1 VRHEAHFVSG
11 LEGDNSPWAACNWH
25 QGVDLAVMTCL
36 CGEAQRLPADGGPAG
51 PPFLAS
57 SRRNLLFRSE
67 RVTLHTPY
75 FRFVGYIEM
84 IVQRIIKPL
93 KSNSFFLFG
102 ARGVGK
108 TTFLKAYFEHDSV
121 HRFDLL
127 VPELEDKFQINPS
140 LFLYEV
146 LALKGKVDWVVVDE
160 VQKCPQLLNLV
171 HKLIV
176 EENIRFALTGSSAR
190 RLKQKG
196 VNLLAG
202 RAFSESLFPFTAV
215 ELGDRFNLNEALHF
229 GTLPECW
236 NMDSQDAKSKYLRSY
251 ALNYLQLEIQAEQW
265 VRNLQP
271 FRKFLA
277 VAGQC
282 SGKILNFANIARDV
296 GVSAP
301 TIHSYFEILEDT
313 HLGFFLPAYH
323 VSLRKQQRSSPKFYL
338 FDLGVKRALERS
350 LDSKLAKGTSSYGEI
365 FEHFIVLEFKRLI
378 SYFRP
383 DATLSYLLTKDGAE
397 IDLILSEPGKAETLI
412 EIKSKDLVDDRD
424 TRHLEHFKAEFR
436 SSSGQAR
443 LFLLSQ
449 DPVEKWIGEV
459 KAMFW
464 KEGILEILE
473 FLPKT

>member
-1 VRHEAHFVSG
+1 
-11 LEGDNSPWAACNWH
+11 
-25 QGVDLAVMTCL
+25 MII
-36 CGEAQRLPADGGPAG
+36 QRL
-51 PPFLAS
+51 
-57 SRRNLLFRSE
+57 
-67 RVTLHTPY
+67 
-75 FRFVGYIEM
+75 
-84 IVQRIIKPL
+84 IKPL

-108 TTFLKAYFEHDSV
+108 TTFLKDYFEGNTV

-127 VPELEDKFQINPS
+127 IPELEDKFQLSPS
-140 LFLYEV
+140 SFLQEI
-146 LALKGKVDWVVVDE
+146 LALKGKVDWVIVDE
-160 VQKCPQLLNLV
+160 VQKCPQLLNLI

-202 RAFSESLFPFTAV
+202 RAFSESLFPFTFL
-215 ELGDRFNLNEALHF
+215 ELGNSFSLSEALHF
-229 GTLPECW
+229 GSLPECW
-236 NMDSQDAKSKYLRSY
+236 NMTSQEAKTKYLRSY

-271 FRKFLA
+271 FRKFLL

-323 VSLRKQQRSSPKFYL
+323 TSVRKQQRLAPKFFL

-350 LDSKLAKGTSSYGEI
+350 LDSRMSEGTSTYGEF
-365 FEHFIVLEFKRLI
+365 FEHFIILEIHRLI
-378 SYFRP
+378 SYFKP

-397 IDLILSEPGKAETLI
+397 IDLILSEPGKPETLI
-412 EIKSKDLVDDRD
+412 EIKSKSAVDERD
-424 TRHLEHFKAEFR
+424 TRHLEHFKSEFN
-436 SSSGQAR
+436 SSASNAR
-443 LFLLSQ
+443 FFLLSQ
-449 DPVEKWIGEV
+449 DPVEKFIGV
-459 KAMFW
+459 ARAMHWKA
-464 KEGILEILE
+464 GIAAILRIE
-473 FLPKT
+473 QE